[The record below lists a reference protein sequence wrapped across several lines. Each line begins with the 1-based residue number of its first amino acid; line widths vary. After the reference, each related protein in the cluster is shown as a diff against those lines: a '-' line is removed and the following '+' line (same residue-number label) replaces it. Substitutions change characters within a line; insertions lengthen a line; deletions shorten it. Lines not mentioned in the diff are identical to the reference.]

1 MSFSATIVS
10 MVLATIM
17 QCAILSAAVTP
28 PNAAD
33 LWNDFF
39 EHIQEMDLPAGEQS
53 SWGPAEQARYEEL
66 LPLIQ
71 QARSFTQI
79 EQCDWGLDYSQGL
92 GMLVPHLAPMRQ
104 ASMLIQFSIQAD
116 VVSGNTASAIE
127 GMESILGIS
136 QHIHI
141 DKTVIG
147 ALVGYSAFSM
157 TKDMLPIVDSIN
169 DPTQLEAI
177 QQRVDGLDPFDPFG
191 IRSSIGHEHDLL
203 TDWIESPEFTE
214 LDPSEFG
221 SDVDASS
228 WNIEAEK
235 QSYNEAMNTAVE
247 IFAMEDETA
256 AAAAMKSWEQAI
268 DSGEYG
274 EMSQVLCPTLGRLL
288 ETAVR
293 ASNDVAKLKEV
304 IDKKMHML
312 QSPNAATYFLQA
324 VEAYSALDSGERIKA
339 VQQGDFEMLEAP
351 LQLLAKAAAMEP
363 TRITLSDDPMTP
375 HWIAPLYALTLDG
388 VARGTRQDVLVTL
401 QVVAHL
407 SQQDR
412 FAASIAAANLFGGDW
427 RSITTGLMPEGQEPI
442 MNAIRRIPHA
452 DVFMLHGSARS
463 DTRRLADWFEV
474 EGDWK
479 PTKDVVLAT
488 TITLAVEG
496 SVARRWPVVWQAFVT
511 SLSVPDDDAVI
522 KASIS
527 TQTPE
532 ALLFV
537 RLDQAEAFNEM
548 LRDFRNLLARSR

>member
-1 MSFSATIVS
+1 MPVTSKSATIGS
-10 MVLATIM
+10 MVLALIL
-17 QCAILSAAVTP
+17 QCAALSAAMTS

-33 LWNDFF
+33 SWNDFF

-71 QARSFTQI
+71 QARLFTQI

-104 ASMLIQFSIQAD
+104 AGRLIQFSIQAD

-127 GMESILGIS
+127 GMESILAIS

-191 IRSSIGHEHDLL
+191 LRSSIGHEYDMM

-235 QSYNEAMNTAVE
+235 QRYNEAMSTAVG
-247 IFAMEDETA
+247 IFAMEDETEA
-256 AAAAMKSWEQAI
+256 VSAMKSWEQAI
-268 DSGEYG
+268 ASGEYG
-274 EMSQVLCPTLGRLL
+274 EMSQALCPPLGKLL
-288 ETAVR
+288 DQTFA
-293 ASNDVAKLKEV
+293 ASEDVAKLKV
-304 IDKKMHML
+304 VVDKKMQML
-312 QSPNAATYFLQA
+312 RSPNAATYFLQA
-324 VEAYSALDSGERIKA
+324 VEAYEALDTAERMKA
-339 VQQGDFEMLEAP
+339 VQQGDFEMLEMP

-363 TRITLSDDPMTP
+363 TRITLSDDPATP
-375 HWIAPLYALTLDG
+375 SWIATLYALTLDG
-388 VARGTRQDVLVTL
+388 IARKKVQDALVSL

-412 FAASIAAANLFGGDW
+412 FAASIAAANLFGSDW
-427 RSITTGLMPEGQEPI
+427 KLIQDDFTDEERIQFKNI
-442 MNAIRRIPHA
+442 IRRIPHA
-452 DVFMLHGSARS
+452 DAFMLHASAKS
-463 DTRRLADWFEV
+463 DLRRLATWFGV
-474 EGDWK
+474 ESGWK
-479 PTKDVVLAT
+479 PTMDVVLAT
-488 TITLAVEG
+488 TITLAVEDG
-496 SVARRWPVVWQAFVT
+496 VTDQWPAFVE
-511 SLSVPDDDAVI
+511 SLGVPDDDAVI
-522 KASIS
+522 NAAIS
-527 TQTPE
+527 MKTHEP
-532 ALLFV
+532 LLLV
-537 RLDQAEAFNEM
+537 KLEHAEAFNEM
-548 LRDFRNLLARSR
+548 LRDFRNLLARPR

>member
-10 MVLATIM
+10 MVLATIT
-17 QCAILSAAVTP
+17 QCAILSAVVTP

-39 EHIQEMDLPAGEQS
+39 EQIQDMELPFGEQI
-53 SWGPAEQARYEEL
+53 SWSHTEQARYEEL

-71 QARSFTQI
+71 QARSFAQI

-104 ASMLIQFSIQAD
+104 ASMLIQFSIRAD
-116 VVSGNTASAIE
+116 VVSGNNASAIE
-127 GMESILGIS
+127 GMDSILGIS

-141 DKTVIG
+141 DRTVIG

-157 TKDMLPIVDSIN
+157 TKDMQPVVDSIN
-169 DPTQLEAI
+169 DPTHLEAI

-191 IRSSIGHEHDLL
+191 LRSSIGHERDMLM
-203 TDWIESPEFTE
+203 DWIESPEFTE

-304 IDKKMHML
+304 VDKKMHML

-324 VEAYSALDSGERIKA
+324 VEAYEVLDSDKRMKA
-339 VQQGDFEMLEAP
+339 LQQGDFEMLEAP
-351 LQLLAKAAAMEP
+351 LQLLAKAASMEP
-363 TRITLSDDPMTP
+363 TRITLSDDPATP
-375 HWIAPLYALTLDG
+375 SWIAPLYALTLDG
-388 VARGTRQDVLVTL
+388 IARGTIQDVQVTL

-412 FAASIAAANLFGGDW
+412 FAASIAAANLFGGEW
-427 RSITTGLMPEGQEPI
+427 RTISNELTDEHRVQFQNL
-442 MNAIRRIPHA
+442 IRRIPSA
-452 DVFMLHGSARS
+452 DTFMLHASAKS
-463 DTRRLADWFEV
+463 DSRRLAVWFEV

-479 PTKDVVLAT
+479 PSRDVVLAT
-488 TITLAVEG
+488 TITLAAQDG
-496 SVARRWPVVWQAFVT
+496 IAKRWPVVWPAFVD
-511 SLSVPDDDAVI
+511 SIGVPDNDAVI

-527 TQTPE
+527 MQTPE

-537 RLDQAEAFNEM
+537 RLNQAEAFNEM
-548 LRDFRNLLARSR
+548 LRGFRKLLARP